1 MGIGFLWA
9 IVLGFGILFFPETP
23 KYVYR
28 QGRVDE
34 ARRTMTKL
42 LGVPENHIKV
52 AKELGEMKAKLDA
65 ETVGE
70 HSWWEIFTAPRMAY
84 RTALGVVLQAFQ
96 QLTGA
101 NFFFYYGTTLF
112 AATGLSNSYVT
123 QIILGAVNVV
133 CTFPG
138 LYFVEKFG
146 RRKCLILGGAWMC
159 MCFLVFASVGH
170 FSLDQRDPTRTP
182 TAGTVMIVF
191 ACLFIAAFASTWG
204 PMVWSVTSELYP
216 ARYRA
221 TGMAIAT
228 ASNWSWNFY
237 IAFVTPFVTTKIDF
251 AYGYVFAGCCAA
263 ASITVYFFV
272 IEPQGRTLEE
282 LDTMYVLHVKPWESS
297 TWVAPE
303 REDYVGADRSALGPG
318 MMNVANQKEYEGG
331 ETQQLEGKEAS

>member
-23 KYVYR
+23 KFVYR

-42 LGVPENHIKV
+42 LGVSENHIKV

-65 ETVGE
+65 ETMGNQ
-70 HSWWEIFTAPRMAY
+70 HWTEIFSAPRMLY
-84 RTALGVVLQAFQ
+84 RIVLGVVLQAFQ

-112 AATGLSNSYVT
+112 AATGLSNSFVT
-123 QIILGAVNVV
+123 QIILGAVNVA

-170 FSLDQRDPTRTP
+170 FSLDRQDPTRTP

-237 IAFVTPFVTTKIDF
+237 IAFVTPFVTSKIDF

-263 ASITVYFFV
+263 ASVTVYFYV

-282 LDTMYVLHVKPWESS
+282 LDTMYVLKVRPWESRR
-297 TWVAPE
+297 WVATE
-303 REDYVGADRSALGPG
+303 EEGEGFSSSVHNKAKGIGNRKED
-318 MMNVANQKEYEGG
+318 EGG
-331 ETQQLEGKEAS
+331 ETRQVEEKETGQ